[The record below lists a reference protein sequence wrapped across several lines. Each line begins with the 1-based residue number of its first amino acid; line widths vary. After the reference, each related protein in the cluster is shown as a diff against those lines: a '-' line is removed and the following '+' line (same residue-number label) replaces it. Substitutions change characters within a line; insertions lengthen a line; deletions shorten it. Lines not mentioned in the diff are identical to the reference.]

1 MGLKFITQL
10 HVALRL
16 RIHKVNIS
24 SQLCTM
30 MALSLPDHNDN
41 IAFSFEWSGFL
52 MLSCIC
58 FTFNYHFHKM
68 ICHIEVLLLMTH
80 ELFYEKCSPI
90 MVEIKLLLLR
100 GMCH

>member
-1 MGLKFITQL
+1 
-10 HVALRL
+10 
-16 RIHKVNIS
+16 
-24 SQLCTM
+24 M